1 MNTCRLIPILFLSIG
16 MICCRDILKRFNNAV
31 WHDKSEQYAIT
42 ENMADSCNALSL
54 ITRDQSYKRLE
65 CVSRIGD
72 DDHFIIAETIHATKV
87 SQYWIINK
95 DKDAI
100 ELSANQIV
108 EGPFDLAEFT
118 KREKELGIQDLQFQK
133 LIK

>member
-1 MNTCRLIPILFLSIG
+1 MSAFRTILILLFSTG

-31 WHDKSEQYAIT
+31 WHDKSGQYAIT

-54 ITRDQSYKRLE
+54 ITRDQNYKRLE

-72 DDHFIIAETIHATKV
+72 DEHFIIAETIHAPKV

-100 ELSANQIV
+100 ELSARQIV
-108 EGPFDLAEFT
+108 EGPLNLAELT
-118 KREKELGIQDLQFQK
+118 NREKELGIQDLQFLRQ
-133 LIK
+133 IK